1 MPKFPLHPAAVPA
14 SEPADVR
21 LQIVSHCAKPPDGDN
36 LLHEIKHDG
45 HRLVAIVT
53 GRESLK
59 LLSRNGI
66 DRTRLFRDPFKRP
79 ITTGGFPALGLSQL
93 LSDAPGRG
101 GTTILE
107 RHIRG

>member
-21 LQIVSHCAKPPDGDN
+21 LQIVSHCAKPPDGDSW
-36 LLHEIKHDG
+36 LHEIKHDG

-79 ITTGGFPALGLSQL
+79 INDRRFPGS
-93 LSDAPGRG
+93 R
-101 GTTILE
+101 LE
-107 RHIRG
+107 PTFERRPRARWYYNS